1 MKKYGTKKSGTKE
14 RGTIRHTVSNN
25 LYIMK
30 FAWQLSPRRV
40 LFSGIYYGLDH
51 FEYLFFSGYF
61 MKKVLSLI
69 ETGGSFQEILL
80 FLGLT
85 AGLFLLIVLF
95 NSWYGNLLV
104 PVTDVELYHGL
115 YRTLY
120 EKAGNADL
128 SCFEDSGFYNRYM
141 MAMADSD
148 QRLIKTIDNVW
159 RILLGAAAVA
169 VSWIMMFRI
178 DHMVILFVIA
188 PVIGNFVFAEA
199 LNRLSYRIYE
209 ESVIFRR
216 IADYVN
222 RVLHLADY
230 VKELRMTNI
239 FHVMEKKQRDAE
251 NGITSTM
258 DKYARQSILL
268 GWGYLYF
275 TFVIIFEG
283 VIFYGAYRTIVA
295 KAMPLSDFAV
305 LTTLMTSVSWIL
317 INYTKALLESMKN
330 SLYIQNL
337 REFLTFEPSIPE
349 DYDGI
354 MPTQPVR
361 SIEFRNVSFSYPSG
375 KAALK
380 NISFT
385 LHEGE
390 SCALVGYNGAGKTT
404 LIKLL
409 MRLYDPAEGSIL
421 VNGTDIREYNLKA
434 YRSLFATAFQDG
446 KIFAKSIREN
456 VTMGREQD
464 DEILLRNALAR
475 AGILSTAEKLPH
487 SLDSILTR
495 EFAED
500 GVVLSGGQIQKL
512 VAARAFYQNAPIR
525 IFDEPSSALD
535 PVAEHALME
544 NIKYRTGNVQ
554 KDGAGQI
561 LLLISHRLSS
571 IQDMEKII
579 VLKNGRISEQG
590 THTGLM
596 AQNGEYAALYRM
608 QAEKYKTENAFQN
621 PDGQGGQ
628 ES

>member
-1 MKKYGTKKSGTKE
+1 MKKQGS
-14 RGTIRHTVSNN
+14 IQHVVSNN

-30 FAWQLSPRRV
+30 FAWQLSPGRV
-40 LFSGIYYGLDH
+40 LFSGLYYGLDQ

-69 ETGGSFQEILL
+69 ENGGSFQETVT
-80 FLGLT
+80 FLWLT

-95 NSWYGNLLV
+95 NSWYDNLLV

-128 SCFEDSGFYNRYM
+128 SCFEDSDFYNRYM
-141 MAMADSD
+141 MAMAGSD
-148 QRLIKTIDNVW
+148 KRMIQVIDNIW
-159 RILLGAAAVA
+159 RILLGAVAVA
-169 VSWIMMFRI
+169 VSWVMMFCI
-178 DHMVILFVIA
+178 DHMIILFVIA
-188 PVIGNFVFAEA
+188 PLIGNFVFAES

-209 ESVIFRR
+209 ESIIFRR

-239 FHVMEKKQRDAE
+239 FHVMEQKHKDAE
-251 NGITSTM
+251 KGITSTM
-258 DKYARQSILL
+258 DKYARKNILL

-283 VIFYGAYRTIVA
+283 VIFYGAYKTMVA
-295 KAMPLSDFAV
+295 KTMPLSDFAV

-337 REFLTFEPSIPE
+337 REFLTYEPAIPE
-349 DYDGI
+349 DSDGL
-354 MPTQPVR
+354 MPTKPIQ
-361 SIEFRNVSFSYPSG
+361 SIEFRNVSFTYPSG
-375 KAALK
+375 KRALK

-385 LHEGE
+385 LQAQEH
-390 SCALVGYNGAGKTT
+390 CALVGCNGAGKTT

-409 MRLYDPAEGSIL
+409 MRLYDPTEGKIL

-434 YRSLFATAFQDG
+434 YRSLFSAAFQDG

-456 VTMGREQD
+456 IVMGQGREN
-464 DEILLRNALAR
+464 ETNIHNALAK
-475 AGILSTAEKLPH
+475 ADLLSTINRLSSKIPCA
-487 SLDSILTR
+487 LDTILTR
-495 EFAED
+495 EFSDD

-512 VAARAFYQNAPIR
+512 VAARAFYQNAPVR

-535 PVAEHALME
+535 PIAEHTLME
-544 NIKYRTGNVQ
+544 NIK
-554 KDGAGQI
+554 KDSAGQI

-579 VLKNGRISEQG
+579 VLNNGRISEQG
-590 THTGLM
+590 THAELM
-596 AQNGEYAALYRM
+596 TQNGAYAALYHM
-608 QAEKYKTENAFQN
+608 QAEKYKM
-621 PDGQGGQ
+621 DGFEMKDLEMEEL

>member
-1 MKKYGTKKSGTKE
+1 MKKQS
-14 RGTIRHTVSNN
+14 TIRQTVSNN

-30 FAWQLSPRRV
+30 FAWHLSPRRV
-40 LFSGIYYGLDH
+40 FFSGVYYGLGQ

-61 MKKVLSLI
+61 IKKVLSLI
-69 ETGGSFQEILL
+69 ETGAGFSEVLL

-85 AGLFLLIVLF
+85 AGLFLIIVLF
-95 NSWYGNLLV
+95 NSWYENLLV
-104 PVTDVELYHGL
+104 PTTDVELYHGL
-115 YRTLY
+115 CHTLY

-128 SCFEDSGFYNRYM
+128 SCFEDSDFYNRYM

-148 QRLIKTIDNVW
+148 QRLVRTIDTLW
-159 RILLGAAAVA
+159 HILLGAAAVA
-169 VSWIMMFRI
+169 VSWVMMFRI

-188 PVIGNFVFAEA
+188 PLVGNFVFAES

-239 FHVMEKKQRDAE
+239 YHVMEKKQMDAE
-251 NGITSTM
+251 KGITSTM
-258 DKYARQSILL
+258 DKYARKNILL

-283 VIFYGAYRTIVA
+283 VIFYGAYRTIVT
-295 KAMPLSDFAV
+295 KTMPLSDFAV

-317 INYTKALLESMKN
+317 IDYTRALLESMKN

-337 REFLTFEPSIPE
+337 REFLAFEPAIPE
-349 DYDGI
+349 DCDGI
-354 MPTQPVR
+354 MPAQPVQ
-361 SIEFRNVSFSYPSG
+361 SIEFRNVSFTYPSG

-380 NISFT
+380 DISFT
-385 LHEGE
+385 LRAGE
-390 SCALVGYNGAGKTT
+390 SCALVGYNGAGKST
-404 LIKLL
+404 LVKLL
-409 MRLYDPAEGSIL
+409 LRLYDPTGGVIL
-421 VNGTDIREYNLKA
+421 VNGTDIRKYNLRA
-434 YRSLFATAFQDG
+434 YRSLFSAAFQDG
-446 KIFAKSIREN
+446 KIFAKSIRDN
-456 VTMGREQD
+456 ITMGQTPEN
-464 DEILLRNALAR
+464 ESLIHNALAKT
-475 AGILSTAEKLPH
+475 GILSTVEALPG
-487 SLDSILTR
+487 SLDTILTR

-500 GVVLSGGQIQKL
+500 GAVLSGGQIQKI
-512 VAARAFYQNAPIR
+512 VAARAFYRNAPVAV
-525 IFDEPSSALD
+525 FDEPSSALD

-544 NIKYRTGNVQ
+544 NIK
-554 KDGAGQI
+554 KDSAGKL

-590 THTGLM
+590 THAALM
-596 AQNGEYAALYRM
+596 AQNGEYAALYQM
-608 QAEKYKTENAFQN
+608 QAEKYRTENAFRN
-621 PDGQGGQ
+621 PLDSTIQGGLGL
-628 ES
+628 